1 MDLNQIPLFA
11 MLKGKMTHSNLR
23 QRIISENVANAD
35 VPNYAP
41 RDLKP
46 FSFSEQLARAQSAA
60 AVEPVRTSASHM
72 ELPDAPSLSGGA
84 DDSVNSPD
92 SEVRLD
98 GNHVVLEE
106 QMVKLTEERMSY
118 DAVVGFYQQSL
129 GLLKTAIQKPGG

>member
-11 MLKGKMTHSNLR
+11 MLKGKMTHSNTR

-46 FSFSEQLARAQSAA
+46 FTFSEQLERAQSAA
-60 AVEPVRTSASHM
+60 AVEPVRTSAAHM
-72 ELPDAPSLSGGA
+72 ELPEAPSSA
-84 DDSVNSPD
+84 AASDSVKSPD

-106 QMVKLTEERMSY
+106 QMVKLTEERMNY

-129 GLLKTAIQKPGG
+129 GLLKTAIQRPGG